1 VRRTLLAAAAGLGA
15 AGFVGLGGLVVVLA
29 AILASSGCAGA
40 EANAL
45 APAPA
50 LRPAS
55 APIEVAINP
64 GETMAFEVRIAGL
77 VAGEAQLA
85 VGELGAYEGHRA
97 VVVKSRAATAGAAA
111 MIRHIVDE
119 ATTVVDVD
127 TGRPLQLDTV
137 VEQGETRSTASAKF
151 TDNVADITYARS
163 NEDQPHHLR
172 IDFGKGAAAAAG
184 IQVHNAHSA
193 MAQLRGWRAAPGTRR
208 TVFVVGGRRLWRID
222 VTYAGQDTIGSVI
235 GNRRAIRLSGE
246 SYRARPDFSPETPR
260 PTRTFTVWLSDDAD
274 RVPLKV
280 TARTELGD
288 VVMNLTEYNRN
299 AAPAE

>member
-1 VRRTLLAAAAGLGA
+1 MRRTLLVAAAGLAA
-15 AGFVGLGGLVVVLA
+15 AGLTGLGGLA
-29 AILASSGCAGA
+29 GCAGA

-45 APAPA
+45 PPAPAP
-50 LRPAS
+50 RPAS
-55 APIEVAINP
+55 APVEVGLNP
-64 GETMAFEVRIAGL
+64 GEAMAFEVRLAGL

-85 VGELGAYEGHRA
+85 VGALGTYEGHRA

-119 ATTVVDVD
+119 ATTVIDLD
-127 TGRPLQLDTV
+127 TGRPLALDTV
-137 VEQGETRSTASAKF
+137 VEQGDNRTTASAKF
-151 TDNVADITYARS
+151 TDNVADITYVRS
-163 NEDQPHHLR
+163 DEHEPHHLR
-172 IDFGKGAAAAAG
+172 VSFGRGAAAGAG
-184 IQVHNAHSA
+184 LQIHDAHSA

-222 VTYAGQDTIGSVI
+222 VTYAGQDTIGSAI
-235 GNRRAIRLSGE
+235 GNRRAIRYTGE

-280 TARTELGD
+280 AAKTELGD
-288 VVMNLTEYNRN
+288 VVMSLTEYSRN
-299 AAPAE
+299 GAPAE

>member
-15 AGFVGLGGLVVVLA
+15 AGFTGLGGLGGLGLV
-29 AILASSGCAGA
+29 GCAGA
-40 EANAL
+40 EATTL
-45 APAPA
+45 PPAPA
-50 LRPAS
+50 TRPAS
-55 APIEVAINP
+55 APVEVGLNP
-64 GETMAFEVRIAGL
+64 GEAMAFEVRLAGL

-85 VGELGAYEGHRA
+85 VGELGAYQGHRA

-119 ATTVVDVD
+119 ATTVIDLD
-127 TGRPLQLDTV
+127 TGRPLALDTV
-137 VEQGETRSTASAKF
+137 VEQGDSRTTASAKF
-151 TDNVADITYARS
+151 TDNVADITYVRS
-163 NEDQPHHLR
+163 DEHAPHHLR
-172 IDFGKGAAAAAG
+172 VDFGKGAAAGAG
-184 IQVHNAHSA
+184 IQVHDAHSA

-222 VTYAGQDTIGSVI
+222 VTYAGQDTIGSAI
-235 GNRRAIRLSGE
+235 GNRRAIRFSGE

-280 TARTELGD
+280 AAKTELGD
-288 VVMNLTEYNRN
+288 VVMNLTEYNRSG
-299 AAPAE
+299 APAE